1 MTAQSPT
8 GHPGTAPTTAP
19 APGPHEGSSIM
30 SPHNRRWPNGEPQS
44 VRNASDKQP
53 DISAAFGDAAAAHLR
68 EMYDERQREQ
78 LAAARDMTPGAP
90 HPNPVLAA
98 NGWQASDHGTYV
110 RRQAEHE
117 REAG

>member
-1 MTAQSPT
+1 
-8 GHPGTAPTTAP
+8 
-19 APGPHEGSSIM
+19 M
-30 SPHNRRWPNGEPQS
+30 SPHNPRWPTGEPQT
-44 VRNASDKQP
+44 VRDTCDKQP

-78 LAAARDMTPGAP
+78 LAAARDMTPGT
-90 HPNPVLAA
+90 PNPDPVLAA

-110 RRQAEHE
+110 RRPPQMQ